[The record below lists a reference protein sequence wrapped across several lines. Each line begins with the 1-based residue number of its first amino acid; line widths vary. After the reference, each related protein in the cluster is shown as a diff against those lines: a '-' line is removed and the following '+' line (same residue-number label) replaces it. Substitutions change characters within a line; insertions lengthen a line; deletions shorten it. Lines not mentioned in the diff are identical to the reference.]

1 MKMDNTTIRTMAY
14 DDTYRELCFIA
25 WYKAGRPNGMKLLSV
40 LPDDS
45 NSRKPTLQLL
55 TEWRNKYSWDTR
67 GDVLDTEV
75 ARQIEKKAIE
85 EKVEMFNRHAKMGR
99 ELQDQGMAFFDA
111 HPIEKDATALKA
123 IISGVEMEKA
133 SRGLPDALMQVSK
146 LQDEDL
152 KGLVGKL
159 LQHYDP
165 NGTNINIADIEKIN
179 ANVIEGVLVDEED
192 NASE

>member
-1 MKMDNTTIRTMAY
+1 MAY
-14 DDTYRELCFIA
+14 DETYRELCFIA
-25 WYKAGRPNGMKLLSV
+25 WYKAGRPNGMKLLTV
-40 LPDDS
+40 LPEDS
-45 NSRKPTLQLL
+45 DKRKPNVQLL
-55 TEWRNKYSWDTR
+55 AEWRTKYSWDTR

-85 EKVEMFNRHAKMGR
+85 EKVEMFNRHAEMGR
-99 ELQDQGMAFFDA
+99 DLQQQGMAFFDA

-152 KGLVGKL
+152 KDVVSKL

-165 NGTNINIADIEKIN
+165 NGTNVNIADLEKIN
-179 ANVIEGVLVDEED
+179 ATIIEGTFVDEED